1 MLTLYNYKTLTK
13 AENTWH
19 RNKVFPGEKN
29 KTKQQQ
35 SKILLKVT
43 EQTSSLAWM
52 NSNNFV
58 SLKTEHL
65 LTLTTSYQSDNYLF
79 QH

>member
-1 MLTLYNYKTLTK
+1 MLTLHNYKTLTK

-19 RNKVFPGEKN
+19 RNKVFPGEKA
-29 KTKQQQ
+29 KQ

-52 NSNNFV
+52 NSSNFV

>member
-1 MLTLYNYKTLTK
+1 MVGTETK
-13 AENTWH
+13 
-19 RNKVFPGEKN
+19 FSQEK
-29 KTKQQQ
+29 KTKQNK

-52 NSNNFV
+52 NSSNFV